1 LGLIKGVKGPLRKLK
16 GGKVGLKVNHPTGP
30 YTQKR
35 IEMPETLDIFSEPFS
50 SWLYATTHLAISEN
64 RR

>member
-16 GGKVGLKVNHPTGP
+16 GGKVGLKVNYPTGP

-50 SWLYATTHLAISEN
+50 SWL
-64 RR
+64 

>member
-30 YTQKR
+30 YTEKR
-35 IEMPETLDIFSEPFS
+35 TKTTETTDIFGEPFS
-50 SWLYATTHLAISEN
+50 SWL
-64 RR
+64 